1 MKLGNTSVR
10 IIVSVMAIPLILF
23 ACVYGKIPFLIFV
36 LGIGLLSFGVFTG
49 LAKKKN
55 IYPNSLLGFLTVALL
70 ILNVYFN
77 FVQFDIIIIS
87 SAILILLSELF
98 RNKSSAILNTGATF
112 LGILYL
118 GLFSASIL
126 AIREFYNYSVLV
138 YDEGG
143 YLIIS
148 IMASI
153 WICDSAAFFIGSAI
167 GKHKLFPRVSPNK
180 SWEGAITGFVFSV
193 IAMIAAKA
201 LILDNLTLFDT
212 IIIGIIVGLI
222 GQLGDLVESL
232 FKRDAGVKDS
242 SNLIPGHG
250 GIFDRFDSLFLTAP
264 TVYVYLF
271 LFVGNK

>member
-1 MKLGNTSVR
+1 MVLGNTSVR
-10 IIVSVMAIPLILF
+10 ILVSIFAIPLIL
-23 ACVYGKIPFLIFV
+23 AVCYYGRIPFLIFV
-36 LGIGLLSFGVFTG
+36 IGIGLISFWEFSELV
-49 LAKKKN
+49 KKKN
-55 IYPNSLLGFLTVALL
+55 IYPNFILGFLTVS
-70 ILNVYFN
+70 IIVINKYFN
-77 FVQFDIIIIS
+77 FAQFEIIILI

-118 GLFSASIL
+118 GLFSSSIL
-126 AIREFYNYSVLV
+126 AIREFYNFSELL

-148 IMASI
+148 ILASI
-153 WICDSAAFFIGSAI
+153 WICDSAAFFIGSAF

-180 SWEGAITGFVFSV
+180 SWEGAIAGFVFSV
-193 IAMIAAKA
+193 FVMIAVKA
-201 LILDNLTLFDT
+201 LVLDSLTLFDA
-212 IIIGIIVGLI
+212 IVIGIIVGLI

-264 TVYVYLF
+264 TVYVYLV
-271 LFVGNK
+271 LFVTQ

>member
-1 MKLGNTSVR
+1 MVLGNNSVR
-10 IIVSVMAIPLILF
+10 ILVSIFAIPLIL
-23 ACVYGKIPFLIFV
+23 AVCYYGRIPFLIFV
-36 LGIGLLSFGVFTG
+36 IGIGLISFWEFSELV
-49 LAKKKN
+49 KKKN
-55 IYPNSLLGFLTVALL
+55 IYPNFILGFLTVS
-70 ILNVYFN
+70 IIVINKYFN
-77 FVQFDIIIIS
+77 FAQFEIIILI

-118 GLFSASIL
+118 GLFSSSIL
-126 AIREFYNYSVLV
+126 AIREFYNFSELL

-148 IMASI
+148 ILASI
-153 WICDSAAFFIGSAI
+153 WICDSAAFFIGSAF

-180 SWEGAITGFVFSV
+180 SWEGAIAGFVFSV
-193 IAMIAAKA
+193 FVMIAVKA
-201 LILDNLTLFDT
+201 LVLDSLTLFDA
-212 IIIGIIVGLI
+212 IVIGIIVGLI

-264 TVYVYLF
+264 TVYVYLV
-271 LFVGNK
+271 LFVTQ